1 MTDDQSPGGTPFH
14 WGLRP
19 AGTPAA
25 KGDGAASGDGAA
37 EDGTAAED
45 ATDHATGGVPTAAI
59 DQGEFLAL
67 PLTPDKS
74 SSFWDDDEGEPT
86 AAFDFQAPPPAVNTL
101 PTAVW
106 HEGPALPWEQRQQPP
121 AIDAALAGASVAT
134 GPQPVGTDAPVDES
148 APTNPLDRLFG
159 EENFQEYDDAP
170 AQDLVLSLVPS
181 AAPKALVPVAPKA
194 PRAVKP
200 PSAPRAPRAPRG
212 RLPKSQRI
220 GLGIAG
226 GLVAVTVLAGLF
238 FVGTRIPDAPPAADP
253 APSASDAPAAPPAE
267 EPVAAIGPVAA
278 GLHEWD
284 ELLGTEC
291 VDPFVS
297 AWEQEFTVVD
307 CSVPHGAQLVY
318 RGRFDDSAL
327 DAYPGVEAL
336 QARMNILCASPENID
351 YAAAGEVSDIQVSA
365 SFAGDEEAWAAG
377 DRNYFCF
384 VSRSSGEPLT
394 ADVATPPRAP
404 VAVPVAPAP
413 EP

>member
-1 MTDDQSPGGTPFH
+1 VTDDQSPGGTPFS

-19 AGTPAA
+19 TGKPADAGDPV
-25 KGDGAASGDGAA
+25 DGAAGTEGAVEGD
-37 EDGTAAED
+37 
-45 ATDHATGGVPTAAI
+45 TGGVPTQAI

-101 PTAVW
+101 PTAVY
-106 HEGPALPWEQRQQPP
+106 HEGPALPWEQRQQQPP
-121 AIDAALAGASVAT
+121 SIDAALAGASVAT

-148 APTNPLDRLFG
+148 APTNAIDKLFG

-181 AAPKALVPVAPKA
+181 AAPKALVPVAPR
-194 PRAVKP
+194 RAVKP
-200 PSAPRAPRAPRG
+200 PPAPRAPRG

-220 GLGIAG
+220 GLWVAG
-226 GLVAVTVLAGLF
+226 GLVAATVLTGLF
-238 FVGTRIPDAPPAADP
+238 FVGTRIPDAPPAAGP
-253 APSASDAPAAPPAE
+253 APSASDTPVAPPAE

-278 GLHEWD
+278 GLHDWD

-291 VDPFVS
+291 IDPFVS

-307 CSVPHGAQLVY
+307 CASPHGAQLVY

-351 YAAAGEVSDIQVSA
+351 YAAAGAVSDIQVSA
-365 SFAGDEEAWAAG
+365 SFAGTEEAWAAG

-394 ADVATPPRAP
+394 ANVATPPRAP